1 MMGSRSQFGLFVV
14 ALALTLLAVVVP
26 VQAQDGG
33 MQMQLL
39 LPLPNNPISTSA
51 FPVAVQFVNPI
62 DAQINHY
69 ETTIDGRRFIK
80 GDVNLAKAQPG
91 QSYSFR
97 IDGDLS
103 VYTPMLEPGTHVFN
117 IRLSDTRG
125 RYAERQV
132 SFYLQNTIAP
142 KKVTPPTV
150 RIISPTNGAE
160 IVGPV
165 NIKVEASGDAGIK
178 YITVYVNNVP
188 YGITSEYP
196 YTISWDPI
204 KAKLTPGEY
213 VLSASA
219 LDISDNRA
227 VSPVVAV
234 RVGHDPSQRV
244 ETFLN
249 NLYPS
254 TKSINLNDYLG
265 LSHPTMLGSVNDMP
279 FASRADYGVPM
290 LAYGLSARP
299 KMYTPGILQDLIALV
314 PVSNKS
320 LNNVFASSSPLR
332 AYGLTTP
339 MALAYKGNS
348 LAPLNTYTSYTP
360 MRNPIIV
367 PAVGYNAYSPAQL
380 TVGAPVDAM
389 NPMLGREFPTYTTL
403 PKEIVNKVSPA
414 LATTPVLNAAIA
426 NGGTT
431 IGSTNPLGM
440 VMATTMPNI
449 NLNDTPAHQLLTSGS
464 PQNNALMVNLTEQPV
479 AGLPGN
485 VAIVAGAVNSRP
497 ISPDEKVLPI
507 LMASIKVGNNYSG
520 SNYAVPMS
528 PAVATASTNVG
539 TPQYNSTMTI
549 LAVTPGSK
557 MPAHNAVISDVANA
571 RTINPNVPKTPQA
584 YSTVGAG
591 NIKSETSFGV
601 PASPNTPGV
610 AERTIIAPVQ
620 GMFAAPRR
628 QTGNGEVNNYAA
640 YTSTTRTHEI
650 TPGQPG
656 HNEVAGYAKAG
667 TSFSRPAWLSLASL
681 PSVSAANMSIDYPGI
696 SSYSELPRSYQ
707 ANDTEAASYF
717 TTIIASVPV
726 ATNIDV
732 TPIGSNISAQSSYI
746 IRQGDSINS
755 IAEAYH
761 SSPVELQQLNP
772 GIQFVPEKEI
782 IVPLANGR
790 IYLDNKPVIA
800 SGAYYPSPYVVNDVA
815 MVPMR
820 MLIEAKGGVVVWLEK
835 NQAVNAWANGSF
847 VDVQIESAQA
857 KVNSDIIDLK
867 RPAHIVGNRTM
878 VPLSFLAKTLNMEA
892 TYNTTS
898 GTYALISKK

>member
-1 MMGSRSQFGLFVV
+1 MGSRSLFGLFVA
-14 ALALTLLAVVVP
+14 ALAFTLLAVVVP

-62 DAQINHY
+62 DAQISHY

-103 VYTPMLEPGTHVFN
+103 VYTPMLEPGSHVFN
-117 IRLSDTRG
+117 IRLSDSRG

-204 KAKLTPGEY
+204 KAKLTTGEY

-219 LDISDNRA
+219 LDLSDNRA

-234 RVGHDPSQRV
+234 RVGQDPSQRV

-265 LSHPTMLGSVNDMP
+265 LSHPAMLGGVNDMP

-290 LAYGLSARP
+290 LAYALSARP
-299 KMYTPGILQDLIALV
+299 NMYTPGILQDLIALV

-320 LNNVFASSSPLR
+320 LNSVFASSSPLR

-348 LAPLNTYTSYTP
+348 LAPLNVSSSYTP

-367 PAVGYNAYSPAQL
+367 PAVGYDAYSTAQQM
-380 TVGAPVDAM
+380 VGAPSGAM

-403 PKEIVNKVSPA
+403 PQDIVDKVSPA
-414 LATTPVLNAAIA
+414 LTTAPVLNVAVA
-426 NGGTT
+426 NGGAA
-431 IGSTNPLGM
+431 IVSTNSLDTAI
-440 VMATTMPNI
+440 ATTMPNI
-449 NLNDTPAHQLLTSGS
+449 NLNDTPAHQLITSGS
-464 PQNNALMVNLTEQPV
+464 PQNNSSMVNPTVHPV
-479 AGLPGN
+479 AGLPGT
-485 VAIVAGAVNSRP
+485 VAVVAGAINSQP
-497 ISPDEKVLPI
+497 ISPDEKVLPVM
-507 LMASIKVGNNYSG
+507 MASVKVGNNYSG

-528 PAVATASTNVG
+528 PAATSASVNVG
-539 TPQYNSTMTI
+539 TPRTNSTMTI
-549 LAVTPGSK
+549 SAVTPGSE
-557 MPAHNAVISDVANA
+557 MPAQNAVIPEVANT
-571 RTINPNVPKTPQA
+571 RNINPNVPKTPQA
-584 YSTVGAG
+584 YSTIEVG
-591 NIKSETSFGV
+591 NIKNGTSFGI
-601 PASPNTPGV
+601 PASLHTPGV

-620 GMFAAPRR
+620 GMFASTRR
-628 QTGNGEVNNYAA
+628 QTGNAETYNYEA
-640 YTSTTRTHEI
+640 YTSTTRTHGI
-650 TPGQPG
+650 TPGQLG
-656 HNEVAGYAKAG
+656 RNEVVGYANVG
-667 TSFSRPAWLSLASL
+667 TSFSRPAGLSLASL
-681 PSVSAANMSIDYPGI
+681 PSVSAANMSMDYPGI

-707 ANDTEAASYF
+707 ASDTEASSYF
-717 TTIIASVPV
+717 STIIASVPT
-726 ATNIDV
+726 ATNINV
-732 TPIGSNISAQSSYI
+732 TPIGTTISAQSSYI
-746 IRQGDSINS
+746 IKQGDSINS
-755 IAEAYH
+755 IAAAYH

-772 GIQFVPEKEI
+772 GIEFVPEKEI

-847 VDVQIESAQA
+847 VDVQIESVQA

-892 TYNTTS
+892 TYQTAS